1 MKTSSI
7 LAVLLLLTYAA
18 SACAQGAAAP
28 KQPAKPE
35 ALHDKAS
42 YAIGLNLGQNLKT
55 QEVPVNLDYLIQ
67 GLRDGLGGAAAL
79 LGDDDLK
86 ATMQSFQQEMMT
98 KQQAKQAVAG
108 EKNKKEADEF
118 LAKNKAKPGVVTT
131 ASGLQYEVI
140 TEGTGPK
147 PTADD
152 RVTVNYRGTLLDGSQ
167 FDSSYDRGQPATFP
181 VSGVIPGWVEAMQ
194 LMPVGSKY
202 KLYIPPELA
211 YQERGA
217 GNAIGPNSLLIFEV
231 ELLAIAEKDAPVQ

>member
-1 MKTSSI
+1 
-7 LAVLLLLTYAA
+7 
-18 SACAQGAAAP
+18 
-28 KQPAKPE
+28 
-35 ALHDKAS
+35 
-42 YAIGLNLGQNLKT
+42 
-55 QEVPVNLDYLIQ
+55 
-67 GLRDGLGGAAAL
+67 
-79 LGDDDLK
+79 
-86 ATMQSFQQEMMT
+86 MMT

-108 EKNKKEADEF
+108 EKNKKEAEEF

-167 FDSSYDRGQPATFP
+167 FDSSYDCGQPATFP

-231 ELLAIAEKDAPVQ
+231 ELLAIADKDAPVE

>member
-7 LAVLLLLTYAA
+7 FSVLLLLAFAA
-18 SACAQGAAAP
+18 SACAQEAAAP
-28 KQPAKPE
+28 KPMAKPE

-42 YAIGLNLGQNLKT
+42 YAIGLNLGQNLKN
-55 QEVPVNLDYLIQ
+55 QEVPVNLGYLIQ
-67 GLRDGLGGAAAL
+67 GLRDGFGGATAL
-79 LGDDDLK
+79 LSDDDVK

-108 EKNKKEADEF
+108 EKNQKEADEF
-118 LAKNKAKPGVVTT
+118 LAKNKTKAGVITT

-147 PTADD
+147 PTAED

-202 KLYIPPELA
+202 KLYIRPTWPTKSTA
-211 YQERGA
+211 RGT
-217 GNAIGPNSLLIFEV
+217 SS
-231 ELLAIAEKDAPVQ
+231 APTRC